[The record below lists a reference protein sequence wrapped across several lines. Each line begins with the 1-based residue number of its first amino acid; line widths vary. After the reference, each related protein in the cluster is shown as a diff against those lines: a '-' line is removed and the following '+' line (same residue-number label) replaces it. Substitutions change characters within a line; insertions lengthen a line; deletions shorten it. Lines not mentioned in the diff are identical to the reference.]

1 MSDDKEVIKHL
12 VIELTALRIRV
23 TQLEVELT
31 ATASTT
37 RAAAAE
43 AESVEK
49 ATAAVIK
56 VGDRVRI
63 KNTLRKPANWPVQK
77 EWDRDQAQLAT
88 ITHLKKD
95 QIHFVTD
102 NGVKTWRAVQNLI
115 KIHQH

>member
-63 KNTLRKPANWPVQK
+63 KNTLRKPANWPVHR
-77 EWDRDQAQLAT
+77 EWDRDQAQLA
-88 ITHLKKD
+88 THLKKD

-102 NGVKTWRAVQNLI
+102 NGVKTWCAVQNLI
-115 KIHQH
+115 KIHQP